1 MEYFTRLRFTKS
13 RLECTFQKSIKPND
27 AFTYPYIPILFC
39 ISYTI
44 YFFVAIKS
52 KVRNFFYE
60 NDYKPEGNFRMRI
73 NKIII
78 SWHA

>member
-1 MEYFTRLRFTKS
+1 MVSAFA
-13 RLECTFQKSIKPND
+13 TFQKSIKPND

-60 NDYKPEGNFRMRI
+60 NDYKPDGNFRMRI
-73 NKIII
+73 NKIT
-78 SWHA
+78 